1 MVFILRTLLSIVS
14 VIGFLIGLIIIVVL
28 CWTLLGWALL
38 FILHLCG
45 LTISYKL
52 STMIAA
58 GFALSVVGSTLSAAI
73 KNND

>member
-1 MVFILRTLLSIVS
+1 MSIVS
-14 VIGFLIGLIIIVVL
+14 VIGILIGLIIIAVL
-28 CWTLLGWALL
+28 CWALIGWALL

-45 LTISYKL
+45 LAISYKL

-58 GFALSVVGSTLSAAI
+58 GFALLVVGGALAGVI